1 MWGHFL
7 LEVGIIGDGWHSKRI
22 QKILKKKNI
31 KFLVYKPNNKKYF
44 DKQKFE
50 KLQKL
55 NKIFIVS
62 PNKSHLHYIKLLYKG
77 RYIFCEKPPVSNEN
91 EIKKLRNINPN
102 KIFFNYNYRF
112 SQISAI
118 LREKEKLKL
127 GKLIYANLISGQA
140 FAKKNDYLKNWRSNK
155 KKCPTGVFEMK
166 SVHLIDLIN
175 YHFDIKHISEPILLN
190 QSKKGTSPDTSH
202 IKILTNNKANI
213 DIFSSYFVPMIRKQ
227 IFIFDNGLIEQNDK
241 NITIY
246 GPALNQNKQGLIV
259 KPKII
264 KKYFVSEK
272 KDYDISL
279 KKSISYFLH
288 IAKKRGSFLKKDYL
302 NSLKS
307 NSLIFK

>member
-1 MWGHFL
+1 
-7 LEVGIIGDGWHSKRI
+7 
-22 QKILKKKNI
+22 
-31 KFLVYKPNNKKYF
+31 
-44 DKQKFE
+44 
-50 KLQKL
+50 
-55 NKIFIVS
+55 
-62 PNKSHLHYIKLLYKG
+62 
-77 RYIFCEKPPVSNEN
+77 
-91 EIKKLRNINPN
+91 
-102 KIFFNYNYRF
+102 
-112 SQISAI
+112 
-118 LREKEKLKL
+118 
-127 GKLIYANLISGQA
+127 
-140 FAKKNDYLKNWRSNK
+140 
-155 KKCPTGVFEMK
+155 MK

-272 KDYDISL
+272 KIT
-279 KKSISYFLH
+279 I
-288 IAKKRGSFLKKDYL
+288 YL
-302 NSLKS
+302 
-307 NSLIFK
+307 